1 MIKTLNKIYFMVFND
16 VSSLITLIF
25 FFLSLSFLD
34 LLGLGIIVNF
44 ITIIVDQKS
53 NNLIFF
59 DFTKFFFNN
68 LELEYN
74 LIVYGFSII
83 FVFILKNTLSIYFN
97 YYVINFS
104 LDISKKYRISMIKK
118 IFLIPLATVNKLSN
132 AEVIKIFGENIAN
145 FESAIQSFLKLL
157 SDTVVLLAIIIFLGF
172 IEIKSL
178 SFILFIIV
186 FFSYLF
192 NYFYLSKLKMMGK
205 SINKN
210 LENIFKNISYALN
223 GYKEFKILSKISFI
237 QNSFINSTQE
247 IKKYRLKQRIISILP
262 RHLLEIIIISFICLY
277 VILFQLFNSDLN
289 KIIPIISAF
298 GIAAIRLI
306 PIFNQVISS
315 INVIKFSS
323 NSINNIENFL
333 SYKNAD
339 YFQKEDHLN
348 LDEIKFENVSF
359 FYENNKKI
367 LNNIDIQIKKGDFI
381 GIVGKSGSGKST
393 FLNLLIGFIKPK
405 SGIITI
411 NQSKN
416 LTLLNNFSNLIAYIP
431 QDITLLNDTILKNI
445 ALEDKV
451 SEQKKNEIIEICL
464 KLGLIEEY
472 TNPDNFLFKKLE
484 EFGSNLS
491 GGQRQR
497 IAIARAMIH
506 KRKILILDEVTSS
519 LDKLTGDKF
528 IDLLNNIKS
537 GLTIIIVS
545 HKPNSLRNCDRI
557 YKVDKGVLEN
567 HQFKNTIISQ

>member
-16 VSSLITLIF
+16 VSSLIILIF

-118 IFLIPLATVNKLSN
+118 IFLIPLETVNKLSN

-359 FYENNKKI
+359 
-367 LNNIDIQIKKGDFI
+367 L
-381 GIVGKSGSGKST
+381 
-393 FLNLLIGFIKPK
+393 
-405 SGIITI
+405 
-411 NQSKN
+411 
-416 LTLLNNFSNLIAYIP
+416 
-431 QDITLLNDTILKNI
+431 
-445 ALEDKV
+445 
-451 SEQKKNEIIEICL
+451 
-464 KLGLIEEY
+464 
-472 TNPDNFLFKKLE
+472 
-484 EFGSNLS
+484 
-491 GGQRQR
+491 
-497 IAIARAMIH
+497 
-506 KRKILILDEVTSS
+506 RK
-519 LDKLTGDKF
+519 
-528 IDLLNNIKS
+528 
-537 GLTIIIVS
+537 
-545 HKPNSLRNCDRI
+545 
-557 YKVDKGVLEN
+557 
-567 HQFKNTIISQ
+567 